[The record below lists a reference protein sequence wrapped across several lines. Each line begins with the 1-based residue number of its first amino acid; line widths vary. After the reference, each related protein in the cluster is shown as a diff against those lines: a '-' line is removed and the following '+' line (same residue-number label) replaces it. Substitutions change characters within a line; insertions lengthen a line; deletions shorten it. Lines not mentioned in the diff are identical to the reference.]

1 MEHPLVA
8 TTLDDVVVVNQ
19 KPLTSSQGKKPMTS
33 SQGEKPMTSSLVE
46 TPMTSRGDKLMTSHD
61 ETSDDYQMSFSDLS
75 KELQT
80 ELKDLI
86 RWSKSTPED
95 FESGFNN
102 FQTV

>member
-1 MEHPLVA
+1 MTSLQAEK
-8 TTLDDVVVVNQ
+8 TM
-19 KPLTSSQGKKPMTS
+19 TSSLGQTPMTS
-33 SQGEKPMTSSLVE
+33 SQGE
-46 TPMTSRGDKLMTSHD
+46 TPMTSQGDKLMTSHD

-95 FESGFNN
+95 FESGLNN
-102 FQTV
+102 FQIA

>member
-1 MEHPLVA
+1 VTNLE
-8 TTLDDVVVVNQ
+8 VV
-19 KPLTSSQGKKPMTS
+19 GKS
-33 SQGEKPMTSSLVE
+33 R
-46 TPMTSRGDKLMTSHD
+46 MTSREEDKLMTSQ
-61 ETSDDYQMSFSDLS
+61 EYKLMTSQEEDKLMTSQEEHKLLTSQEEKSEDCQMSFSDLS

-95 FESGFNN
+95 FESVFNN

>member
-1 MEHPLVA
+1 
-8 TTLDDVVVVNQ
+8 
-19 KPLTSSQGKKPMTS
+19 MTS
-33 SQGEKPMTSSLVE
+33 SQGESLMTS
-46 TPMTSRGDKLMTSHD
+46 GGNKLMTSHD
-61 ETSDDYQMSFSDLS
+61 EKSDDYQMSFSDLS